1 MASRRYRL
9 ILPTN
14 GRQLRLDVSGGLAYS
29 VDMGTESS
37 TLLPALVADLDRA
50 RGRWQSIAK
59 DTGINYFTICRI
71 ARGNTPDP
79 GVKTY
84 ERLRQWCDKN
94 LSRDPEAA

>member
-1 MASRRYRL
+1 MARDPRRADR
-9 ILPTN
+9 
-14 GRQLRLDVSGGLAYS
+14 
-29 VDMGTESS
+29 
-37 TLLPALVADLDRA
+37 VARRHVHRFGDLDRA